1 MIINPSARR
10 PYASLSRFSFSRK
23 IPKITEVCLAGLFVL
38 RFLARVTMIPAPG
51 NPTTI
56 SLQVLKARKSSCS
69 LPSLR
74 TLTHW
79 IDHVQPLGEERP
91 KMANLEQERIQAM
104 LQWEQESRPS
114 CDEDSSTRHKKKKV
128 FLDFGELSLLQK
140 RLVVGDSPPLL
151 EG

>member
-1 MIINPSARR
+1 
-10 PYASLSRFSFSRK
+10 
-23 IPKITEVCLAGLFVL
+23 
-38 RFLARVTMIPAPG
+38 
-51 NPTTI
+51 
-56 SLQVLKARKSSCS
+56 
-69 LPSLR
+69 
-74 TLTHW
+74 
-79 IDHVQPLGEERP
+79 
-91 KMANLEQERIQAM
+91 MANLEQERIQAM